1 MSARS
6 LNWLKFGSLVA
17 LAFSLGL
24 FFAGLVDAPST
35 GTAQQ
40 AQQAKA
46 KQADFTAVPAP
57 EIQGTATLVNLSE
70 GFANVAEAV
79 RPSVVVI
86 ESQRN
91 VEQTSRRPSFNDFFQ
106 QNPRDRFQEGRGSGF
121 IVSPDGYI
129 LTNNHVIDGAD
140 RVLVRLTDRR
150 EFVAEIVGA
159 DPNTD
164 LAVLKIDAEGLTP
177 SALGHSEDARVGEW
191 VLAIGNPLGDNLTFT
206 VTSGII
212 SAKGRGSL
220 SLPGQTG
227 TSIQDFIQTDAA
239 INPGNSGGP
248 LVNLQGE
255 VIGINAAIA
264 SETGYNMGY
273 GFAIPIDLARNV
285 MTQIIEHG
293 RVRRAALM
301 VNIAEVSP
309 NDAEY
314 AGLEE
319 IRGVMIQQIPDKS
332 PAGRAGIRPGDII
345 LSIDGN
351 RVDYV
356 AQLQQE
362 IGFREPGDEVRVEL
376 ARKAGERETV
386 TVRLAE
392 LDTEPQLAQVED
404 SPSDEPESTAKAM
417 ESLGVTVEPVSARVA
432 EMFNLNAEDRGLLV
446 VDVQPGGPA
455 WDRIFVGRQAADII
469 VAVEDKPVRTEGEL
483 QRALT
488 TAGPGSI
495 VSLEVISA
503 SAGGA
508 ARRLVRIKLAD

>member
-6 LNWLKFGSLVA
+6 LNWLKFGSLIA
-17 LAFSLGL
+17 LTFSLGL
-24 FFAGLVDAPST
+24 FFAGLVDSPST
-35 GTAQQ
+35 GAAQQ
-40 AQQAKA
+40 AQS
-46 KQADFTAVPAP
+46 KQADFTPVPPP

-91 VEQTSRRPSFNDFFQ
+91 VEQTNRRPSFNDFFQ
-106 QNPRDRFQEGRGSGF
+106 RNPQDRFQEGRGSGF
-121 IVSPDGYI
+121 IVSRDGYI

-150 EFVAEIVGA
+150 EFVAEVVGA
-159 DPNTD
+159 DANTD
-164 LAVLKIDAEGLTP
+164 LAVLRIDADDLTP
-177 SALGHSEDARVGEW
+177 AALGHSEDARVGEW

-212 SAKGRGSL
+212 SAMGRGSL
-220 SLPGQTG
+220 GLPGRTQ

-264 SETGYNMGY
+264 SETGYNVGY

-285 MTQIIEHG
+285 MTQLMEHG
-293 RVRRAALM
+293 SVRRAALM
-301 VNIAEVSP
+301 VTIQEVSP

-314 AGLEE
+314 AGLED
-319 IRGVMIQQIPDKS
+319 IRGVMIQDIPDRS
-332 PAGRAGIRPGDII
+332 PAREAGIRPGDIV

-356 AQLQQE
+356 AELQQE
-362 IGFREPGDEVRVEL
+362 IGFREPGDEVQVEL

-392 LDTEPQLAQVED
+392 LETAPQLAQVE
-404 SPSDEPESTAKAM
+404 SGPADEPKSTPKAM
-417 ESLGVTVEPVSARVA
+417 ESLGITVEPVSDRVA
-432 EMFNLNAEDRGLLV
+432 EMFDLSADDRGLLV
-446 VDVQPGGPA
+446 VDVLPGGPA
-455 WDRIFVGRQAADII
+455 WDRIFVGRETAEII
-469 VAVEDKPVRTEGEL
+469 VAVEDKPVRTESDL
-483 QRALT
+483 QRAL
-488 TAGPGSI
+488 AAIGPGGI
-495 VSLEVISA
+495 VSLEIVRPNNS
-503 SAGGA
+503 GVT
-508 ARRLVRIKLAD
+508 RRLVRIKLAD

>member
-6 LNWLKFGSLVA
+6 LNWLKFGSLIA

-24 FFAGLVDAPST
+24 FFAGLVDSPSV
-35 GTAQQ
+35 GAAQQ
-40 AQQAKA
+40 TQTR
-46 KQADFTAVPAP
+46 QADFTAVPPP

-91 VEQTSRRPSFNDFFQ
+91 VEQTNRRPSFNDFFQ
-106 QNPRDRFQEGRGSGF
+106 QHPQERFQEGRGSGF
-121 IVSPDGYI
+121 IDGYI

-140 RVLVRLTDRR
+140 KVIVRLTDRR

-177 SALGHSEDARVGEW
+177 SALGSSEDARVGEW

-212 SAKGRGSL
+212 SAKGRVARE
-220 SLPGQTG
+220 LPGITT

-264 SETGYNMGY
+264 SQTGYNVGY

-301 VNIAEVSP
+301 VNIMEVSP

-314 AGLEE
+314 AGLQE
-319 IRGVMIQQIPDKS
+319 IRGVMIQQIPDQS
-332 PAGRAGIRPGDII
+332 PARRAGIRQGDII

-356 AQLQQE
+356 AELQQE
-362 IGFREPGDEVRVEL
+362 IGFRKPGDEVRVEL
-376 ARKAGERETV
+376 ARKGGERETV

-392 LDTEPQLAQVED
+392 LEAQPQLAQVE
-404 SPSDEPESTAKAM
+404 SGPAEEPESTAKDM

-432 EMFNLNAEDRGLLV
+432 EMFDLSADDRGLLV

-455 WDRIFVGRQAADII
+455 WDLIFVGRETTDII
-469 VAVEDKPVRTEGEL
+469 VAVEDTPVRTESDL
-483 QRALT
+483 QRAL
-488 TAGPGSI
+488 AAVGPSGI
-495 VSLEVISA
+495 VSLEIVRPNN
-503 SAGGA
+503 GRV

>member
-17 LAFSLGL
+17 LAFALGL
-24 FFAGLVDAPST
+24 FFAGLANSPST
-35 GTAQQ
+35 GAAQEP
-40 AQQAKA
+40 QAK
-46 KQADFTAVPAP
+46 QTNFTAVPAP
-57 EIQGTATLVNLSE
+57 QIQGTATLVNLSE

-91 VEQTSRRPSFNDFFQ
+91 VEQTSRRPSFNDFFR
-106 QNPRDRFQEGRGSGF
+106 QNPGDRFQEGRGSGF
-121 IVSPDGYI
+121 IVSSDGYI

-140 RVLVRLTDRR
+140 RVIVRLTDRR
-150 EFVAEIVGA
+150 EFEAEIVGA

-164 LAVLKIDAEGLTP
+164 LAVLKIDADKLTP
-177 SALGHSEDARVGEW
+177 AALGHSEDARVGEW

-212 SAKGRGSL
+212 SAKGRGDL
-220 SLPGQTG
+220 GLPGRAV

-264 SETGYNMGY
+264 SETGYNVGY

-285 MTQIIEHG
+285 MTQLIEHG

-301 VNIAEVSP
+301 VSIGEVSP

-314 AGLEE
+314 AGLED
-319 IRGVMIQQIPDKS
+319 IRGVKVEDMPEAS
-332 PAGRAGIRPGDII
+332 PARRAGIRRGDII
-345 LSIDGN
+345 LSVDGN

-356 AQLQQE
+356 AELQQD
-362 IGFREPGDEVRVEL
+362 IGFRSPGDEVRVEL
-376 ARKAGERETV
+376 ARKGGERETV

-392 LDTEPQLAQVED
+392 LDTEPQLAQVESGPAED
-404 SPSDEPESTAKAM
+404 PDPTATTM
-417 ESLGVTVEPVSARVA
+417 ESLGITVEPVSARIT
-432 EMFNLNAEDRGLLV
+432 EMFDLSADDQGLLV
-446 VDVQPGGPA
+446 VNVQPGGPA
-455 WDRIFVGRQAADII
+455 WDLIFVRRESADII
-469 VAVEDKPVRTEGEL
+469 VAIEDIRVRTEGDL
-483 QRALT
+483 QHALAA
-488 TAGPGSI
+488 AGPGSI
-495 VSLEVISA
+495 VSLEVVRPTSN
-503 SAGGA
+503 GL
-508 ARRLVRIKLAD
+508 ARRLVRVKLTD

>member
-24 FFAGLVDAPST
+24 FFAGLVDAPT
-35 GTAQQ
+35 AGVAQQ
-40 AQQAKA
+40 AQARHT
-46 KQADFTAVPAP
+46 DFTAVPAP
-57 EIQGTATLVNLSE
+57 NIQGTATLVNLSE

-91 VEQTSRRPSFNDFFQ
+91 VEQANRRPSFNDFFR

-121 IVSPDGYI
+121 VVSHDGYI
-129 LTNNHVIDGAD
+129 LTNNHVIEGAD
-140 RVLVRLTDRR
+140 RVIVRLTDRR
-150 EFVAEIVGA
+150 EFIAEIVGA

-164 LAVLKIDAEGLTP
+164 LAVLKIDADRLTP
-177 SALGHSEDARVGEW
+177 AALGQSEDTRVGEW
-191 VLAIGNPLGDNLTFT
+191 VLAIGNPLGGDLTFT

-212 SAKGRGSL
+212 SAKGRGQL
-220 SLPGQTG
+220 NLPGFTQ

-264 SETGYNMGY
+264 SENGYNVGY
-273 GFAIPIDLARNV
+273 GFAIPIDLARHV
-285 MTQIIEHG
+285 MTQLIDHG

-301 VNIAEVSP
+301 VTIQPVSP

-314 AGLEE
+314 AGLED
-319 IRGVMIQQIPDKS
+319 IRGVMVQGFTDQS
-332 PAGRAGIRPGDII
+332 PAEQAGIRQGDII
-345 LSIDGN
+345 LSIDGDP
-351 RVDYV
+351 VDYV
-356 AQLQQE
+356 AELQQE
-362 IGFREPGDEVRVEL
+362 IGFRSPGDEVRVEV
-376 ARKAGERETV
+376 ARKGGERETV

-392 LDTEPQLAQVED
+392 LDTEPQLTQVE
-404 SPSDEPESTAKAM
+404 SGPTNEPEATPKTM
-417 ESLGVTVEPVSARVA
+417 ESLGITVEPVSDRAA
-432 EMFNLNAEDRGLLV
+432 EMLALNAEDRGLLV

-455 WDRIFVGRQAADII
+455 WRRIFAGREVPDII
-469 VAVEDKPVRTEGEL
+469 VAVEDTPVRTEGEL
-483 QRALT
+483 QRALAS
-488 TAGPGSI
+488 AGPGDI
-495 VSLEVISA
+495 VSLEIIQPIN
-503 SAGGA
+503 GGTS
-508 ARRLVRIKLAD
+508 RRLVRIKLAD

>member
-24 FFAGLVDAPST
+24 FFAGLVDSPST

-46 KQADFTAVPAP
+46 KQADFTAVSAP
-57 EIQGTATLVNLSE
+57 EIQGTSTLVNLSE

-91 VEQTSRRPSFNDFFQ
+91 VEQTNRRPSFNDFFQ
-106 QNPRDRFQEGRGSGF
+106 QNPQDRFQEGRGSGF
-121 IVSPDGYI
+121 IVSPEGYI

-140 RVLVRLTDRR
+140 RVVVRLTDRR
-150 EFVAEIVGA
+150 EFTAEIVGA

-177 SALGHSEDARVGEW
+177 AALGHSADARVGEW

-220 SLPGQTG
+220 GLPGRTV

-285 MTQIIEHG
+285 MTQLIENG

-301 VNIAEVSP
+301 VSIQPVTP

-314 AGLEE
+314 AGLDD
-319 IRGVMIQQIPDKS
+319 IRGVMIQGIPDQS

-345 LSIDGN
+345 LSIDGK

-356 AQLQQE
+356 AELQQE

-392 LDTEPQLAQVED
+392 LDTEPQLAQVE
-404 SPSDEPESTAKAM
+404 SGPADEPESTAKTM
-417 ESLGVTVEPVSARVA
+417 ESLGVTVEPVSARIA
-432 EMFNLNAEDRGLLV
+432 EMFDLGANDRGLLV

-455 WDRIFVGRQAADII
+455 WDRIYAGRETADII
-469 VAVEDKPVRTEGEL
+469 VAVEDTPVRTESDL
-483 QRALT
+483 QRAL
-488 TAGPGSI
+488 AAVGPSGI
-495 VSLEVISA
+495 VSLEVVRP
-503 SAGGA
+503 GNGTVT
-508 ARRLVRIKLAD
+508 RRLVRIKLAD

>member
-24 FFAGLVDAPST
+24 FFAGLVDAPTT
-35 GTAQQ
+35 GVAQQ
-40 AQQAKA
+40 AQARHTN
-46 KQADFTAVPAP
+46 FTAVPAP
-57 EIQGTATLVNLSE
+57 DIQGIETLVNLSE

-91 VEQTSRRPSFNDFFQ
+91 VEQANRRPSVNDFFQ
-106 QNPRDRFQEGRGSGF
+106 QNPRDRFQEGHGSGF
-121 IVSPDGYI
+121 IVSHDGYI
-129 LTNNHVIDGAD
+129 LTNNHVIEGAD
-140 RVLVRLTDRR
+140 RVIVRLTDRR
-150 EFVAEIVGA
+150 EFVAEIIGT

-164 LAVLKIDAEGLTP
+164 LAVLKIDADGLTP
-177 SALGHSEDARVGEW
+177 AALGHSEAARVGEW
-191 VLAIGNPLGDNLTFT
+191 VLAIGNPMGDPPLTFT

-220 SLPGQTG
+220 RLPGRTQL
-227 TSIQDFIQTDAA
+227 SIQDFIQTDAA

-264 SETGYNMGY
+264 SQTGYNVGY
-273 GFAIPIDLARNV
+273 GFAIPIDLARHV
-285 MTQIIEHG
+285 MTQLIEHG

-301 VNIAEVSP
+301 VTIQPVSP

-314 AGLEE
+314 AGLED
-319 IRGVMIQQIPDKS
+319 IRGVMVMDLPGKS
-332 PAGRAGIRPGDII
+332 PARQAGIRPGDII
-345 LSIDGN
+345 LSIDGD

-356 AQLQQE
+356 AELQQE
-362 IGFREPGDEVRVEL
+362 IGFRSPGDEVRVEL
-376 ARKAGERETV
+376 ARKGGERETV

-392 LDTEPQLAQVED
+392 LDTEPQLAQVE
-404 SPSDEPESTAKAM
+404 SGPTDEPEPAPKTM
-417 ESLGVTVEPVSARVA
+417 ESLGITVEPVSDRVA
-432 EMFNLNAEDRGLLV
+432 EMLGLNAEDRGLLV
-446 VDVQPGGPA
+446 IDVQPGGPA
-455 WDRIFVGRQAADII
+455 WRRIFAGRETPDII
-469 VAVEDKPVRTEGEL
+469 VAVEDTPVRTEGDL
-483 QRALT
+483 QRVLA
-488 TAGPGSI
+488 AAEPGDI
-495 VSLEVISA
+495 VSLEIIQPTN
-503 SAGGA
+503 GG